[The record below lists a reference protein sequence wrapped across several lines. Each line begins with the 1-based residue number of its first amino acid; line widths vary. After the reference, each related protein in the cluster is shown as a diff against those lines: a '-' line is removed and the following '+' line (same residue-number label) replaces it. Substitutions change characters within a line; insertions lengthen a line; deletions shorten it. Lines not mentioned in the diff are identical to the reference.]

1 MLFNKKLGV
10 LVLATTLAT
19 GTIVTAEQIQT
30 DSEEIQITTE
40 DMQNTEVYSEELG
53 EEVIATEVGEVY
65 SEDID
70 EYLSS
75 TPLNNYPLN
84 DPSEVLYFVINED
97 FPYMK
102 IYVDNKGNDEISVA
116 IHKGS
121 PTGPIVNGTQI
132 KIPAHSSY
140 SYKVP
145 TAQSTD
151 TYWVTAQGKNN
162 YPMNGTLSIRIAD
175 TYRK

>member
-1 MLFNKKLGV
+1 MFKKSKLILIFAIIFLILVILFFSKYISTNR
-10 LVLATTLAT
+10 
-19 GTIVTAEQIQT
+19 AEQIQT
-30 DSEEIQITTE
+30 DSEQIQITTE
-40 DMQNTEVYSEELG
+40 DMQNT
-53 EEVIATEVGEVY
+53 EVY